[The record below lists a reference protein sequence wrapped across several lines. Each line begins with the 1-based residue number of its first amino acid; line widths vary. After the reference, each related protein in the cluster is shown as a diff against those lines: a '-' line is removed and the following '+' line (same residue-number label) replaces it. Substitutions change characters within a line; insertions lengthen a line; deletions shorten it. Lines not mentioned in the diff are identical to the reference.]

1 MAAGRPFH
9 GSFVAIPRSLLCSA
23 LSVFR
28 EETVSKYQIAQLN
41 IATLMAPID
50 SPQLSDFVANLDRI
64 NALAEDSPGFVWRLQ
79 TDEGD
84 ATGIDYFGSDKIVN
98 LSLWDSVEALHN
110 YVYRSAHVEIMRRK
124 KEWFQKMGQAY
135 MVLWWVPAGHIPS
148 IEEAAEKLNILREHG
163 PTVKAFTFKK
173 AFPAPSEL
181 AGLSTD
187 TWGGECPAT

>member
-1 MAAGRPFH
+1 VSR
-9 GSFVAIPRSLLCSA
+9 V

-28 EETVSKYQIAQLN
+28 EESVSKYHIVQLN
-41 IATLMAPID
+41 IATLLAPID

-64 NALAEDSPGFVWRLQ
+64 NALAEESPGFVWRLQ
-79 TDEGD
+79 TEEGD

-98 LSLWDSVEALHN
+98 LSVWDSVEDLHN

-124 KEWFQKMGQAY
+124 KEWFQKMGEAF

-148 IEEAAEKLNILREHG
+148 IEEAAQRLNILRVNG
-163 PTVKAFTFKK
+163 PTTEAFTFKGS
-173 AFPAPSEL
+173 FPAPSKIATL
-181 AGLSTD
+181 PTD